1 MWIGSLKRLWLILF
15 LTTFLFG
22 QSSTENKIDSLK
34 TLKSQKENLIKSLKK
49 DIEALEIQISESEK
63 IKIRNE
69 YLPNLKNGF
78 ELTMSVSGFFLKG
91 GDKPSPVLEFSE
103 FSKGNKIKVYPE
115 LEPYGSSHAWRAE
128 YDGYIG
134 WISSFH
140 IGRDEKKLPF
150 YLLFKDQIISI
161 QQDKKGQRTEAREKR
176 YERFPSRFRNYIK
189 NGSVRIGMT
198 REMVIAAIGVPKS
211 ENKTT
216 YSFGTRNQMVYNQSK
231 YDYIYL
237 ENGIVSAIQE

>member
-1 MWIGSLKRLWLILF
+1 MKHLWLILF
-15 LTTFLFG
+15 VITFLFG
-22 QSSTENKIDSLK
+22 QSSIENEIDSLK
-34 TLKSQKENLIKSLKK
+34 TLKSQKGNLIKSLKK

-63 IKIRNE
+63 IKIRME
-69 YLPNLKNGF
+69 FSPNLKNGF
-78 ELTMSVSGFFLKG
+78 ELTMSESGFLLKG
-91 GDKPSPVLEFSE
+91 GDKPNPFLENII
-103 FSKGNKIKVYPE
+103 FSKGEKIKFYPE
-115 LEPYGSSHAWRAE
+115 LEPYGISHAWRAE

-140 IGRDEKKLPF
+140 IERDEKKLPF
-150 YLLFKDQIISI
+150 YALLEDQIKSI
-161 QQDKKGQRTEAREKR
+161 QQDKKEQRAEVREKG
-176 YERFPSRFRNYIK
+176 YERFPARFRNDIK
-189 NGSVRIGMT
+189 NGRVRIGMT

-216 YSFGTRNQMVYNQSK
+216 YSFGTNTQMVYNRNK

>member
-1 MWIGSLKRLWLILF
+1 M
-15 LTTFLFG
+15 
-22 QSSTENKIDSLK
+22 
-34 TLKSQKENLIKSLKK
+34 
-49 DIEALEIQISESEK
+49 
-63 IKIRNE
+63 
-69 YLPNLKNGF
+69 
-78 ELTMSVSGFFLKG
+78 MSKSGFFLKG
-91 GDKPSPVLEFSE
+91 GNKPSPLLGFSE

-134 WISSFH
+134 WISFFH
-140 IGRDEKKLPF
+140 IGGDEEKLPF

-161 QQDKKGQRTEAREKR
+161 QQDKKGQREKSKKKQ
-176 YERFPSRFRNYIK
+176 YERFPARFRNDII
-189 NGSVRIGMT
+189 NRRVRIGMT
-198 REMVIAAIGVPKS
+198 REMVIAAIGVPQS

>member
-1 MWIGSLKRLWLILF
+1 MKRLWLILF
-15 LTTFLFG
+15 VTTFLFG
-22 QSSTENKIDSLK
+22 QSSIENEIDSLK

-63 IKIRNE
+63 TKIRNE
-69 YLPNLKNGF
+69 YSPNLKNGF
-78 ELTMSVSGFFLKG
+78 DLMMSKSGFFLKG
-91 GDKPSPVLEFSE
+91 GNKPSPLLGFSE

-140 IGRDEKKLPF
+140 IGQDEKKLPF

-161 QQDKKGQRTEAREKR
+161 QQDKKGQREKAKKKK
-176 YERFPSRFRNYIK
+176 YERFPARFRNDIK
-189 NGSVRIGMT
+189 NKRVRIGMT
-198 REMVIAAIGVPKS
+198 REMVIAAIGVPKN

>member
-1 MWIGSLKRLWLILF
+1 MKRLWLKLF

-22 QSSTENKIDSLK
+22 QSSIENKIDSLK
-34 TLKSQKENLIKSLKK
+34 TLKNQKENLIKSLKK

-69 YLPNLKNGF
+69 YLPNLKNEF

-91 GDKPSPVLEFSE
+91 GDKPSPLLEFIE
-103 FSKGNKIKVYPE
+103 FSKGEKIKVYPE
-115 LEPYGSSHAWRAE
+115 LEPYGISHAWRAE

-134 WISSFH
+134 WISSFQ
-140 IGRDEKKLPF
+140 IQPDEKKLPF

-161 QQDKKGQRTEAREKR
+161 QQDKKEQREKSKKKQ
-176 YERFPSRFRNYIK
+176 YERFPARFRNDII
-189 NGSVRIGMT
+189 NRRVRIGMT
-198 REMVIAAIGVPKS
+198 REMVIAAIGVPQS

>member
-1 MWIGSLKRLWLILF
+1 MKRLWLILF

-63 IKIRNE
+63 IKIKNE
-69 YLPNLKNGF
+69 YSPNLKNGF
-78 ELTMSVSGFFLKG
+78 ELMMSVSGFFSKG
-91 GDKPSPVLEFSE
+91 GDKPSPLLEFIE
-103 FSKGNKIKVYPE
+103 FSKGEKIKVYPE
-115 LEPYGSSHAWRAE
+115 LEPYGISHAWRAE

-134 WISSFH
+134 WISSFQ
-140 IGRDEKKLPF
+140 ILRDEKKLPF

-161 QQDKKGQRTEAREKR
+161 QQDKKGQREKSKKKQ
-176 YERFPSRFRNYIK
+176 YERFPARFRNDII
-189 NGSVRIGMT
+189 NRRVRIGMT
-198 REMVIAAIGVPKS
+198 REMVIAAIGVPQS